1 MFPRVNTI
9 KVPTE
14 NSIIIYLV
22 ISDSGFGLKAPGIK
36 KKGKK
41 TVKKALIAWDW
52 SLVGTGMGELTRIV
66 GRI

>member
-1 MFPRVNTI
+1 MFTRVNTI

-14 NSIIIYLV
+14 NMTVIYLV

-41 TVKKALIAWDW
+41 TVKKTPIAWDW
-52 SLVGTGMGELTRIV
+52 SLVGSGIGELTRIV